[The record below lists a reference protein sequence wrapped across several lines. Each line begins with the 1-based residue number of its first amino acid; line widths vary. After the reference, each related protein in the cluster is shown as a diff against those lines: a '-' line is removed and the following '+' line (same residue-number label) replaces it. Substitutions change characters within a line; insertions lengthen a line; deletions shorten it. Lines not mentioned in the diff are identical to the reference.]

1 MRAGEEYSEL
11 VDLGN
16 TYVSGRYGNSTSGWN
31 NTATTTSGGGG
42 GGGGSSRTPGGG
54 GGAVAGRSGS
64 RMPAEAE
71 DALGPS
77 NNSPR
82 AHSRT
87 RSGLYYSPPGTS
99 YTIVERPSSGMHH
112 HSSREYRDYYNTTS
126 PRGAKIFNFFA
137 SRTLN
142 LILIHSF

>member
-11 VDLGN
+11 VDFGG
-16 TYVSGRYGNSTSGWN
+16 TYGGGGGGGGGT
-31 NTATTTSGGGG
+31 GGGG
-42 GGGGSSRTPGGG
+42 GGGGSGSGGGNRYGNAPWSSRTPG
-54 GGAVAGRSGS
+54 RNSN

-71 DALGPS
+71 DALGP

-82 AHSRT
+82 PHSRS

-112 HSSREYRDYYNTTS
+112 HSSRDYRDYYNTTS
-126 PRGAKIFNFFA
+126 PRGSF
-137 SRTLN
+137 RV
-142 LILIHSF
+142 LIVVIKSF